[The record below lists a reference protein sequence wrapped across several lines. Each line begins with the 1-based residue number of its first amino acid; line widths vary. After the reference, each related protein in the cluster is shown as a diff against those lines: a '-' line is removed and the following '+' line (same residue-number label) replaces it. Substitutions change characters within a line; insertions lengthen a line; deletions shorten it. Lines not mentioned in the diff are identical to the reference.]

1 MKKNT
6 FVSGLSMMHNYR
18 WYTYLT
24 IFILLLTGCGHAM
37 SNNDTK
43 FDWRATESAPQH
55 YPMEIIKGTF
65 IYKGSTQG
73 LYIPGGGTLDAGWG
87 KPISSHNDGNHERP
101 LPDRLTLTFFSYAEK
116 QFYQGDFKLP
126 YDKILMLFREG
137 VDANPDNP
145 IYDRI
150 MAGIAPGGA
159 VAVWVS
165 GSSRKEVYF
174 SHAEK
179 IDLDPSRAF
188 GLPFK
193 DKLEADEY
201 MEEGLIEDLTPEEIQ
216 SIKKDGVPFGL
227 WSRYRNLYDWRLT
240 FSDGYK
246 TDTSNIKFVNG
257 EFIRRWV
264 PLKKDA
270 TDIQRPIPKRLSFR
284 AIINNRNILYTV
296 DMDEF
301 ETMDAFE
308 KLSTNNQK
316 VYLEFEPRLPRE
328 QLRARLY
335 NDKESI
341 ELKKF
346 VSKK

>member
-1 MKKNT
+1 M
-6 FVSGLSMMHNYR
+6 SMMLKKHWIIN
-18 WYTYLT
+18 T
-24 IFILLLTGCGHAM
+24 IIILLLLTGYNNAM
-37 SNNDTK
+37 SNNYTK

-55 YPMEIIKGTF
+55 YPMEIIRGTF

-73 LYIPGGGTLDAGWG
+73 IYIPSGGTLDAGWG
-87 KPISSHNDGNHERP
+87 DPISSHNDGNHERP

-126 YDKILMLFREG
+126 YEKILALFREG
-137 VDANPDNP
+137 VDLNPDNP
-145 IYDRI
+145 VYDRI
-150 MAGIAPGGA
+150 MVGIAPGGA
-159 VAVWVS
+159 VAVWTV
-165 GSSRKEVYF
+165 GSHQKEVFF
-174 SHAEK
+174 SQAEK
-179 IDLDPSRAF
+179 IDLSPSQAF

-193 DKLEADEY
+193 DKAEADEY
-201 MEEGLIEDLTPEEIQ
+201 MEEGLVEDLTDEEII
-216 SIKKDGVPFGL
+216 SIKNDGVPFGL

-240 FSDGYK
+240 ISEGHQINS
-246 TDTSNIKFVNG
+246 SNIEFLNG
-257 EFIRRWV
+257 DFIRRWV

-270 TDIQRPIPKRLSFR
+270 TDIQRPVPKRLTFR
-284 AIINNRNILYTV
+284 AIINNRNILYTI

-308 KLSTNNQK
+308 KLGANNQK

>member
-1 MKKNT
+1 MRFLIKGVLTISLLSTIVSGCTTSEQKKN
-6 FVSGLSMMHNYR
+6 N
-18 WYTYLT
+18 
-24 IFILLLTGCGHAM
+24 I
-37 SNNDTK
+37 TK
-43 FDWRATESAPQH
+43 FDWRATESAPKH

-73 LYIPGGGTLDAGWG
+73 LYIPSGGTLDAGWG
-87 KPISSHNDGNHERP
+87 DPISSHNDGIHERP
-101 LPDRLTLTFFSYAEK
+101 LPDRLTITFFSYAEK

-137 VDANPDNP
+137 VDANPDDP
-145 IYDRI
+145 VYDRI

-159 VAVWVS
+159 VAVWVV
-165 GSSRKEVYF
+165 GSHQKEVFF
-174 SHAEK
+174 SQAEK
-179 IDLDPSRAF
+179 IDMAPSQAF

-193 DKLEADEY
+193 DKEEADEY

-216 SIKKDGVPFGL
+216 SIKKYGVPLGL

-240 FSDGYK
+240 LSQGF
-246 TDTSNIKFVNG
+246 KFDIADIEFANG
-257 EFIRRWV
+257 EFLRDWPIV
-264 PLKKDA
+264 SKVD
-270 TDIQRPIPKRLSFR
+270 TDIQRPVPKRLTFR
-284 AIINNRNILYTV
+284 AIIENRNILYTV

-308 KLSTNNQK
+308 KLGANNQK

-335 NDKESI
+335 NEKESI

>member
-6 FVSGLSMMHNYR
+6 FASGLSMMRNYH
-18 WYTYLT
+18 WIAYLT
-24 IFILLLTGCGHAM
+24 TFILLLIGCGDAM

-73 LYIPGGGTLDAGWG
+73 LYIPSGGTLKAGWG

-101 LPDRLTLTFFSYAEK
+101 LPDRLALTFFSYAEK

-126 YDKILMLFREG
+126 YDKILALFREG
-137 VDANPDNP
+137 VESNPDAP
-145 IYDRI
+145 VYDRI

-165 GSSRKEVYF
+165 GSIRKEVFF
-174 SHAEK
+174 SQAEK
-179 IDLDPSRAF
+179 IDLAPSRAF

-193 DKLEADEY
+193 DKAEADEY
-201 MEEGLIEDLTPEEIQ
+201 MEEGLVEALSNEDLE
-216 SIKKDGVPFGL
+216 SIKKDGIPFGL
-227 WSRYRNLYDWRLT
+227 WVRYRKLYDWRLT
-240 FSDGYK
+240 LSEGFKFDIA
-246 TDTSNIKFVNG
+246 DIKFVNG
-257 EFIRRWV
+257 EFLRDWSIV
-264 PLKKDA
+264 SKVDA
-270 TDIQRPIPKRLSFR
+270 DVQRPVPKRLTFR
-284 AIINNRNILYTV
+284 SIIDNRNILYTV

-301 ETMDAFE
+301 ETMDAFK

-316 VYLEFEPRLPRE
+316 VFLEFEPRLPRE
-328 QLRARLY
+328 KLKARLY

-341 ELKKF
+341 ELNKF
-346 VSKK
+346 KSKK